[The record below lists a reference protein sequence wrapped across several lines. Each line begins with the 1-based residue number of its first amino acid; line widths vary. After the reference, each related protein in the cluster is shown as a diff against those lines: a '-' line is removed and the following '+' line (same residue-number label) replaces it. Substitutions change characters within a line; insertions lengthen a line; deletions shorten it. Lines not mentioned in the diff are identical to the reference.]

1 MTGGRIRILIADD
14 HTVVRKGLAAT
25 LAPEGDMEV
34 VGSAATGPEALS
46 LFRELRPDVTIM
58 DVTMTA
64 EMTGTEATRA
74 IRQEFPEARI
84 IMLSVHRGEED
95 IYQALNAGA
104 TTYLLK
110 DQLGDD
116 LVPLIREVFAGG
128 RPMPSEVAARLTERI
143 FQSHLTGREVEVLK
157 LLAEGLRNKEIA
169 QKLGISE
176 NTVQGHVKNILAKLK
191 VNDRAGAIRAGIR
204 RGILHIA
211 E

>member
-1 MTGGRIRILIADD
+1 MT
-14 HTVVRKGLAAT
+14 AAA
-25 LAPEGDMEV
+25 APRGP
-34 VGSAATGPEALS
+34 SAGPEALS

-128 RPMPSEVAARLTERI
+128 RPIPSEVAARLTERI
-143 FQSHLTGREVEVLK
+143 
-157 LLAEGLRNKEIA
+157 
-169 QKLGISE
+169 
-176 NTVQGHVKNILAKLK
+176 K
-191 VNDRAGAIRAGIR
+191 VNDRAGAISAGIR
-204 RGILHIA
+204 RGILHIT